1 MFVHAETIAV
11 TGWLLILRHAVRAIE
26 EVKFLT
32 TFAELAMVVVG
43 LTSAPKQLLS
53 NETS

>member
-1 MFVHAETIAV
+1 MFVHAETVAV

-32 TFAELAMVVVG
+32 TFAALAMVVAWVNRCAEA
-43 LTSAPKQLLS
+43 TII
-53 NETS
+53 